1 MSSAPLDGPSDP
13 DSDGRTDRRTTATGA
28 TSPGA
33 PAGDAGADAGSF
45 SASRWA
51 DRWAHRWTS
60 RPATLL
66 LGVAAGAALWAS
78 FPDVGAWPLAFVAV
92 GLLFAAL
99 RRDGRRA
106 AGWNVLVGLVAGV
119 TFWLPHIW
127 WANFATDT
135 VPWIAL
141 ASLEALFLA
150 GFGALW
156 TWARRWGWVR
166 RHPLAQGLVFA
177 VLFVAV
183 EQWRSEIPF
192 GGFPWGRLAWTV
204 AGAPTGRAAWL
215 GGTTLVSFLVA
226 AAGVLLALAVGRVL
240 RTDWRDA
247 AHRARGSASAG
258 AMVVAAAALVL
269 GPLLLP
275 LAHDAGTRE
284 VTDANDPGHRGT
296 VVDAGTGTAQA
307 GVLRAGAV
315 QGNVSEPGE
324 GSFANRAEV
333 LNNHL
338 QGTYAIADE
347 QASGDLG
354 DAPGDAVDVVLWPE
368 NGSDLD
374 PQTTPDVAAAIDDA
388 AQAVDAPI
396 LVGAQE
402 FPETGG
408 RYNVSLLWEP
418 GVGVTERYAKQHP
431 APFGEYIPI
440 RGFVRLFSSQVDRVT
455 TDMIPGTEPALIDLP
470 VDGAA
475 IGHGTG
481 PATVPMATVICFEV
495 AYDEIVRDAV
505 QRGAQVLVV
514 PTNNASFGY
523 TAESTQQLAMTRMQ
537 AITTGR
543 AAVQVSTVGVSG
555 VVAPDGTL
563 VARTQ
568 LFTPDHLVAD
578 LPLRTE
584 LTPAVRA
591 GYWPGWAVGAAAVV
605 LVAGGVVT
613 AARARRARRA
623 LRKGA

>member
-1 MSSAPLDGPSDP
+1 MLHVSPSPVGEPRDGGTGPGAAPDADGARESRGD
-13 DSDGRTDRRTTATGA
+13 DGRAEAGAPRTTTP
-28 TSPGA
+28 T
-33 PAGDAGADAGSF
+33 
-45 SASRWA
+45 
-51 DRWAHRWTS
+51 DRWAS

-66 LGVAAGAALWAS
+66 LAVASGAALWAS
-78 FPDVGAWPLAFVAV
+78 FPDVGAWPLAFVGVA
-92 GLLFAAL
+92 LLFAAL

-106 AGWNVLVGLVAGV
+106 AGWNFLVGLVAGL

-135 VPWIAL
+135 VPWLAL
-141 ASLEALFLA
+141 SVLETLFLA
-150 GFGALW
+150 AFGSLW
-156 TWARRWGWVR
+156 TWARRWGRVR
-166 RHPLAQGLVFA
+166 RHAVTQAAVFA
-177 VLFVAV
+177 ILFVAV

-192 GGFPWGRLAWTV
+192 GGFPWGRLAWAM

-215 GGTTLVSFLVA
+215 GGTTLVSLLVA
-226 AAGVLLALAVGRVL
+226 AAGVLLALAVGRLL
-240 RTDWRDA
+240 RTPWRDA
-247 AHRARGSASAG
+247 RQQARGWARPAASAG
-258 AMVVAAAALVL
+258 AFVLAAAALVVA
-269 GPLLLP
+269 PLLLP
-275 LAHDAGTRE
+275 LAHDPGTRE
-284 VTDANDPGHRGT
+284 VTDAADPGRAGT
-296 VVDAGTGTAQA
+296 VVDAGTGTAEA

-338 QGTYAIADE
+338 EGTYAIADE
-347 QASGDLG
+347 QASGAFG

-374 PQTTPDVAAAIDDA
+374 PQTTPEVGAAIDDA
-388 AQAVDAPI
+388 ARAMGAPI

-402 FPETGG
+402 YPATGG
-408 RYNVSLLWEP
+408 RYNVALLWEP
-418 GVGVTERYAKQHP
+418 GKGVTQRYAKQHP

-440 RGFVRLFSSQVDRVT
+440 RSFVRLFSAQVDRVT
-455 TDMIPGTEPALIDLP
+455 TDMIPGTEPAVVELP

-475 IGHGTG
+475 IGRGTG
-481 PATVPMATVICFEV
+481 PTTVPMATVICFEV
-495 AYDEIVRDAV
+495 AYDEIIRDAV

-523 TAESTQQLAMTRMQ
+523 TAESTQQLAMTRLQ

-568 LFTPDHLVAD
+568 LFTPDHWVAD

-605 LVAGGVVT
+605 LVVGGIVS
-613 AARARRARRA
+613 AARARRR
-623 LRKGA
+623 

>member
-1 MSSAPLDGPSDP
+1 MLHVSPSPVGEPRDEAGTGRDVGRDVGRDGVAAP
-13 DSDGRTDRRTTATGA
+13 RTTAPT
-28 TSPGA
+28 
-33 PAGDAGADAGSF
+33 
-45 SASRWA
+45 
-51 DRWAHRWTS
+51 DRWAS

-66 LGVAAGAALWAS
+66 LAVAAGAALWAS
-78 FPDVGAWPLAFVAV
+78 FPDVGAWPLAFVGVA
-92 GLLFAAL
+92 LLFAAL

-106 AGWNVLVGLVAGV
+106 AGWNFLVGLVAGL

-135 VPWIAL
+135 LPWVAL
-141 ASLEALFLA
+141 SVLETMFLA
-150 GFGALW
+150 AFGSLW

-166 RHPLAQGLVFA
+166 RHAVAQAAVFA

-192 GGFPWGRLAWTV
+192 GGFPWGRLAWAM

-215 GGTTLVSFLVA
+215 GGTTLVSLLVA
-226 AAGVLLALAVGRVL
+226 AAGVLLALAVGRLL
-240 RTDWRDA
+240 RTPWRDA
-247 AHRARGSASAG
+247 RRRARSAAG
-258 AMVVAAAALVL
+258 AAVFVLAAAALVTA
-269 GPLLLP
+269 PLLLP
-275 LAHDAGTRE
+275 LAHDPGTRE
-284 VTDANDPGHRGT
+284 VTDADDPGRAGT
-296 VVDAGTGTAQA
+296 VVDAGTGTAEA

-338 QGTYAIADE
+338 DGTYAIADE
-347 QASGDLG
+347 QAAGAFGDQ
-354 DAPGDAVDVVLWPE
+354 PGDAVDVVLWPE

-374 PQTTPDVAAAIDDA
+374 PQTTPEVGEAIDDA
-388 AQAVDAPI
+388 ATAVGAPI

-402 FPETGG
+402 YPDTGG
-408 RYNVSLLWEP
+408 RYNVALLWEP
-418 GVGVTERYAKQHP
+418 GQGVTQRYAKQHP

-440 RGFVRLFSSQVDRVT
+440 RSFVRLFSAQVDRVT
-455 TDMIPGTEPALIDLP
+455 TDMIAGTEPAVVELP

-475 IGHGTG
+475 IGRDAGAT
-481 PATVPMATVICFEV
+481 TVPMATVICFEV

-523 TAESTQQLAMTRMQ
+523 TAESTQQLAMTRLQ

-568 LFTPDHLVAD
+568 LFTPDHWVAD

-591 GYWPGWAVGAAAVV
+591 GYWPGWAVGAVAVV
-605 LVAGGVVT
+605 LVAGGIVSAV
-613 AARARRARRA
+613 RARR
-623 LRKGA
+623 G

>member
-1 MSSAPLDGPSDP
+1 MSSAPAGGSADEIPAAVPAPS
-13 DSDGRTDRRTTATGA
+13 GA
-28 TSPGA
+28 TP
-33 PAGDAGADAGSF
+33 D
-45 SASRWA
+45 
-51 DRWAHRWTS
+51 RWTS

-66 LGVAAGAALWAS
+66 LAVASGAALWAA
-78 FPDVGAWPLAFVAV
+78 FPDVGAWPLAFVGVA
-92 GLLFAAL
+92 LLFAAL

-106 AGWNVLVGLVAGV
+106 AGWNFLVGLVAGL

-135 VPWIAL
+135 VPWVAL
-141 ASLEALFLA
+141 SALEAAFLA
-150 GFGALW
+150 AFGSLW
-156 TWARRWGWVR
+156 TWARRWGRVR
-166 RHPLAQGLVFA
+166 RHAAAQVVVFA
-177 VLFVAV
+177 VVFVAV

-192 GGFPWGRLAWTV
+192 GGFPWGRLAWAM
-204 AGAPTGRAAWL
+204 AGVPTGRAAWL
-215 GGTTLVSFLVA
+215 GGTTLVSLLVA
-226 AAGVLLALAVGRVL
+226 AAGVLLALAAGRVL
-240 RTDWRDA
+240 RTPWRA
-247 AHRARGSASAG
+247 PGTRRRARSVASAV
-258 AMVVAAAALVL
+258 AFVAVAAALMT

-275 LAHDAGTRE
+275 LAHDPGTRE
-284 VTDANDPGHRGT
+284 VTRADDRGRAGT
-296 VVDAGTGTAQA
+296 VVDAGTGTAQV

-338 QGTYAIADE
+338 AGTAAIAQE
-347 QASGDLG
+347 QARGDYG
-354 DAPGDAVDVVLWPE
+354 DGPGDAVDVVLWPE

-374 PQTTPDVAAAIDDA
+374 PQTTPDVGAAIDRA
-388 AQAVDAPI
+388 ATAVGGPI

-402 FPETGG
+402 YPATGG
-408 RYNVSLLWEP
+408 RYNVALLWEP
-418 GVGVTERYAKQHP
+418 GQGVTQRYAKQHP

-440 RGFVRLFSSQVDRVT
+440 RGFVRLFSAQVDRVT
-455 TDMIPGTEPALIDLP
+455 TDMIPGTRPAVVDLP

-475 IGHGTG
+475 IGRPAG

-505 QRGAQVLVV
+505 RRGSQVLVV

-523 TAESTQQLAMTRMQ
+523 TAESTQQLAMTRLQ

-578 LPLRTE
+578 LPLRSE

-605 LVAGGVVT
+605 LVVGGLVST
-613 AARARRARRA
+613 ARARRA
-623 LRKGA
+623 

>member
-1 MSSAPLDGPSDP
+1 MSSSPLEGPSDSGSDPAPGHTP
-13 DSDGRTDRRTTATGA
+13 DRDQERDRSRDRGEASGRG
-28 TSPGA
+28 PGA
-33 PAGDAGADAGSF
+33 SRTGDATPSDW
-45 SASRWA
+45 WA
-51 DRWAHRWTS
+51 S

-66 LGVAAGAALWAS
+66 LAVAAGVALWAS
-78 FPDVGAWPLAFVAV
+78 FPDVGAWPLAFVGVA
-92 GLLFAAL
+92 LLFAAL
-99 RRDGRRA
+99 RREGRRA
-106 AGWNVLVGLVAGV
+106 AGWNFLVGLVAGL

-226 AAGVLLALAVGRVL
+226 GAGLLLALAVGRLL
-240 RTDWRDA
+240 RTDWRTA
-247 AHRARGSASAG
+247 AARVRGAASAG
-258 AMVVAAAALVL
+258 VLVLAAAVLVV
-269 GPLLLP
+269 GPQLLP

-284 VTDANDPGHRGT
+284 VTDAADPGHVGT
-296 VVDAGTGTAQA
+296 VVDAGTATAQA
-307 GVLRAGAV
+307 GVLRAGGV

-338 QGTYAIADE
+338 DGTYAIADE
-347 QASGDLG
+347 QAAGDFG
-354 DAPGDAVDVVLWPE
+354 DGPTDGVDVVLWPE

-374 PQTTPDVAAAIDDA
+374 PQTTPEVGDAIDTA
-388 AQAVDAPI
+388 ARAVDAPI

-402 FPETGG
+402 YPATGG
-408 RYNVSLLWEP
+408 RYNVALLWEP
-418 GVGVTERYAKQHP
+418 GQGVTQRYAKQHP

-455 TDMIPGTEPALIDLP
+455 TDMIPGTEPAVVDLP

-475 IGHGTG
+475 IGRGSG

-523 TAESTQQLAMTRMQ
+523 TAESTQQLAMTRLQ

-568 LFTPDHLVAD
+568 LFTPDHWVAD

-605 LVAGGVVT
+605 LVAGGIVSAV
-613 AARARRARRA
+613 RARR
-623 LRKGA
+623 G

>member
-1 MSSAPLDGPSDP
+1 MSPGPVEEPSDGSAAP
-13 DSDGRTDRRTTATGA
+13 GVDDSHHVTRDVSRDEGSTPRRT
-28 TSPGA
+28 SP
-33 PAGDAGADAGSF
+33 
-45 SASRWA
+45 A
-51 DRWAHRWTS
+51 DRWAS
-60 RPATLL
+60 RSATLL

-78 FPDVGAWPLAFVAV
+78 FPDVGAWPLAFVGVA
-92 GLLFAAL
+92 LLFAAL

-106 AGWNVLVGLVAGV
+106 AGWNFLVGLVAGL

-135 VPWIAL
+135 VPWVAL
-141 ASLEALFLA
+141 SVLETLFLA
-150 GFGALW
+150 AFGSLW

-166 RHPLAQGLVFA
+166 RHAGAQAAVFA
-177 VLFVAV
+177 VVFVAV

-192 GGFPWGRLAWTV
+192 GGFPWGRLAWAM

-215 GGTTLVSFLVA
+215 GGTTLVSLLVA
-226 AAGVLLALAVGRVL
+226 AAGVLLALAVGRLL
-240 RTDWRDA
+240 RTPWRDA
-247 AHRARGSASAG
+247 RRRARSAASA
-258 AMVVAAAALVL
+258 AVLVLAAAVLVTA
-269 GPLLLP
+269 PLLLP
-275 LAHDAGTRE
+275 LAHDPGTRE
-284 VTDANDPGHRGT
+284 VTDAEDPGRAGT
-296 VVDAGTGTAQA
+296 VVDAGTGTAEA

-338 QGTYAIADE
+338 EGTYAIADE
-347 QASGDLG
+347 QASGAFG
-354 DAPGDAVDVVLWPE
+354 DQPGDAVDVVLWPE

-374 PQTTPDVAAAIDDA
+374 PQTTPEVGVAIDDA
-388 AQAVDAPI
+388 AQAVGAPI

-402 FPETGG
+402 WPDTGG
-408 RYNVSLLWEP
+408 RYNVALLWEP
-418 GVGVTERYAKQHP
+418 GKGVTQRYAKQHP

-440 RGFVRLFSSQVDRVT
+440 RSFVRLFSAQVDRVT
-455 TDMIPGTEPALIDLP
+455 TDMIPGTEPAVVDLP

-475 IGHGTG
+475 IGRGTG
-481 PATVPMATVICFEV
+481 PTTVPMATVICFEV
-495 AYDEIVRDAV
+495 AYDEIIRDAV
-505 QRGAQVLVV
+505 RRGAQVLVV

-523 TAESTQQLAMTRMQ
+523 TAESTQQLAMTRLQ

-568 LFTPDHLVAD
+568 LFTADHWVAD

-591 GYWPGWAVGAAAVV
+591 GYWPGWGVGAAAVV
-605 LVAGGVVT
+605 LVVGGIVSAV
-613 AARARRARRA
+613 RARRR
-623 LRKGA
+623 

>member
-1 MSSAPLDGPSDP
+1 MSPSPVDEPSDRGAGP
-13 DSDGRTDRRTTATGA
+13 DVDDGRDERAVPRATT
-28 TSPGA
+28 
-33 PAGDAGADAGSF
+33 PAG
-45 SASRWA
+45 RWA
-51 DRWAHRWTS
+51 S

-66 LGVAAGAALWAS
+66 LAVAAGAALWAS
-78 FPDVGAWPLAFVAV
+78 FPDVGAWPLAFVGVA
-92 GLLFAAL
+92 LLFAAL
-99 RRDGRRA
+99 RREGRRA
-106 AGWNVLVGLVAGV
+106 AGWNVLVGLVAGL

-135 VPWIAL
+135 VPWVAL
-141 ASLEALFLA
+141 SVLETMFLA
-150 GFGALW
+150 AFGALW

-166 RHPLAQGLVFA
+166 RHAAAQAAVFA

-192 GGFPWGRLAWTV
+192 GGFPWGRLAWAM

-215 GGTTLVSFLVA
+215 GGTTLVSLLVA
-226 AAGVLLALAVGRVL
+226 AAGVLLALAVGRLL
-240 RTDWRDA
+240 RTPWRDA
-247 AHRARGSASAG
+247 GRRVRTAASAG
-258 AMVVAAAALVL
+258 AFVVAAAALVTA
-269 GPLLLP
+269 PLLLP
-275 LAHDAGTRE
+275 LAHDPGTRE
-284 VTDANDPGHRGT
+284 VTDAEDPGHTGT
-296 VVDAGTGTAQA
+296 VVDAGTGTAEA

-338 QGTYAIADE
+338 EGTYAIADE
-347 QASGDLG
+347 QASGAFG
-354 DAPGDAVDVVLWPE
+354 DRPGDAVDVVLWPE

-374 PQTTPDVAAAIDDA
+374 PQTTPEVGAAIDDA
-388 AQAVDAPI
+388 ATAVGAPI

-402 FPETGG
+402 YPATGG

-418 GVGVTERYAKQHP
+418 GEGVTQRYAKQHP

-455 TDMIPGTEPALIDLP
+455 TDMIPGTEPAVVDLP
-470 VDGAA
+470 ADGAA
-475 IGHGTG
+475 IGRGSG

-495 AYDEIVRDAV
+495 AYDEIIRDAV

-523 TAESTQQLAMTRMQ
+523 TAESTQQLAMTRLQ

-568 LFTPDHLVAD
+568 LFTADHWVAD

-591 GYWPGWAVGAAAVV
+591 GYWPGWGVGAAAVV
-605 LVAGGVVT
+605 LVVGGLVATV
-613 AARARRARRA
+613 RGRRA
-623 LRKGA
+623 